1 MYATIKYYFSNMRTP
16 NYMED
21 QQLPM
26 DKTHKIVMYKVD
38 PNRVVATKRPIPE
51 WVKQNV
57 NAIRERIAL
66 Q

>member
-1 MYATIKYYFSNMRTP
+1 MYAAINHYFSTMRTP

-26 DKTHKIVMYKVD
+26 DKTHKIVMYKVN
-38 PNRVVATKRPIPE
+38 PSQVVSFKRPIPE
-51 WVKQNV
+51 WVKQRV
-57 NAIRERIAL
+57 NTIRERIQL